1 MKTEQN
7 RKCAMCEHG
16 GRQSQMAKL
25 FKHRYEILKP
35 WYPDQMKSPT
45 DWVHKTCLAALG
57 LHPYPKDMIPLDEI
71 IGSVLTARI
80 QAVVAQ
86 HPEIRGPRQL
96 IDTVFKQMR
105 NEFRVP
111 TNEGHKQLRYMISH
125 WVTTRLMG
133 NGRGGVSSI
142 EDGAYADVSKDDVI
156 QTIDVGCRLSDWILV
171 NAAPAVKSTSN
182 TNDFI
187 ATLGNIDFANT
198 PVEKLKAIGEYA
210 SVVGDAFVK
219 MSHAREKETIA
230 REKEIIAR
238 IEENVSRKA
247 IIDSEIVLVRE
258 KRVAA
263 PVPDSAPVR
272 KRARVEPILNQ
283 NGPLSFQ
290 QRRSISHVILGAPCK
305 DVDSECAPP
314 LEDVFALVHK
324 WFADRQKKPGKCDLH
339 TRTVFI
345 RDVPVVYGWPEGHK
359 HTFFDTRYHD
369 QLLQHVKNAMCPN
382 AGPTT
387 EVSVTATEPPTAKPM
402 APCFH
407 RMEQIPKIPPELQPI
422 AMSQQQRDIQCLIT
436 RFGVTMEEWPAR
448 PNAAHAMAKHTA
460 AFVNQWMHMPDA
472 KLVHISGWMK

>member
-1 MKTEQN
+1 MKPEQN

-80 QAVVAQ
+80 QAVAAQ

-171 NAAPAVKSTSN
+171 NAAPAVKST
-182 TNDFI
+182 
-187 ATLGNIDFANT
+187 
-198 PVEKLKAIGEYA
+198 
-210 SVVGDAFVK
+210 
-219 MSHAREKETIA
+219 
-230 REKEIIAR
+230 
-238 IEENVSRKA
+238 
-247 IIDSEIVLVRE
+247 
-258 KRVAA
+258 
-263 PVPDSAPVR
+263 
-272 KRARVEPILNQ
+272 
-283 NGPLSFQ
+283 
-290 QRRSISHVILGAPCK
+290 
-305 DVDSECAPP
+305 
-314 LEDVFALVHK
+314 
-324 WFADRQKKPGKCDLH
+324 
-339 TRTVFI
+339 
-345 RDVPVVYGWPEGHK
+345 
-359 HTFFDTRYHD
+359 
-369 QLLQHVKNAMCPN
+369 
-382 AGPTT
+382 
-387 EVSVTATEPPTAKPM
+387 
-402 APCFH
+402 
-407 RMEQIPKIPPELQPI
+407 
-422 AMSQQQRDIQCLIT
+422 
-436 RFGVTMEEWPAR
+436 
-448 PNAAHAMAKHTA
+448 
-460 AFVNQWMHMPDA
+460 
-472 KLVHISGWMK
+472 